1 MLRFLK
7 NKQGFTLIELV
18 IIIILLG
25 VLAAIAIPRY
35 VDLRDNAVR
44 AAAQA
49 TLEAGRAAVSFDYVD
64 QMAQTGGYTNTLT
77 NDTTN
82 VPGEFEALDVTDLE
96 SELQTTQQY
105 PTTGK
110 YNHPPKQGFR
120 WWLVTQ
126 GSSSPSQPPV
136 IDALIDTTCAAADS
150 QANKVNDDCWV
161 SKL

>member
-1 MLRFLK
+1 MLPWEEE
-7 NKQGFTLIELV
+7 QGFTLIELV
-18 IIIILLG
+18 IMIVVVGLL
-25 VLAAIAIPRY
+25 ATIAIPRY
-35 VDLRDNAVR
+35 VDLRER
-44 AAAQA
+44 AIKAEAKA
-49 TLEAGRAAVSFDYVD
+49 LLEAGRGAILLDFGDRVVNTGQYLFEPTDASTPGSVFDIS
-64 QMAQTGGYTNTLT
+64 
-77 NDTTN
+77 
-82 VPGEFEALDVTDLE
+82 DVTDLE
-96 SELQTTQQY
+96 SEFQTTPRY

>member
-1 MLRFLK
+1 VSCALENER
-7 NKQGFTLIELV
+7 GFTLIELV

-49 TLEAGRAAVSFDYVD
+49 TLEAGRAAVSFDFVD

-77 NDTTN
+77 DITN
-82 VPGEFEALDVTDLE
+82 EGKAFVPPDVTDLE
-96 SELQTTQQY
+96 GEFPSVPDY
-105 PTTGK
+105 PPNGK
-110 YNHPPKQGFR
+110 YDNPTGGGFR

-126 GSSSPSQPPV
+126 GSSSPPQPPV

-161 SKL
+161 SRL